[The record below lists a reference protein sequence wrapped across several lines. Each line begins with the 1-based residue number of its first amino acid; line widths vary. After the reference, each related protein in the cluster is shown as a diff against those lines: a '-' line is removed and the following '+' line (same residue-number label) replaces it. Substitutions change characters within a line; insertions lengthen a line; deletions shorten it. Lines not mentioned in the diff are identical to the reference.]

1 MREGKNSGIYE
12 AFEKENIFCLG
23 IARLSE
29 LKIIK
34 EYLLPKDA
42 KSAIVWLLPYNVG
55 NVEGNISLY
64 ARTLDYHLISS
75 EISERIIKNL
85 KSAYPE
91 NNFYSFAD
99 HSPIAEVY
107 AAASLGLGVV
117 GENHL
122 LINER
127 YGSFVFVSTVFSDFE
142 ADFDELKAPEK
153 CPSCGACLAACPTGA
168 LKREDMDGCLSGI
181 NQKKG
186 ALTDDEALLI
196 KQSNM
201 AWGCDVCQLACPLNK
216 KAEKT
221 PLELFYND
229 RIEFATTELIEA
241 MSDEEFKRRAFSF
254 RGKAPI
260 LRNLKLLG
268 K

>member
-64 ARTLDYHLISS
+64 ARTLDYHLISN

-127 YGSFVFVSTVFSDFE
+127 
-142 ADFDELKAPEK
+142 
-153 CPSCGACLAACPTGA
+153 
-168 LKREDMDGCLSGI
+168 
-181 NQKKG
+181 
-186 ALTDDEALLI
+186 
-196 KQSNM
+196 
-201 AWGCDVCQLACPLNK
+201 
-216 KAEKT
+216 
-221 PLELFYND
+221 
-229 RIEFATTELIEA
+229 
-241 MSDEEFKRRAFSF
+241 
-254 RGKAPI
+254 
-260 LRNLKLLG
+260 
-268 K
+268 